1 MAETKS
7 LKGVQF
13 VSRHWIIKSMDP
25 AIFLDRDG
33 VIIEN
38 VDTYVRSWE
47 EVKFLPS
54 SLESLRK
61 LNPSPYKIVIV
72 TNQSAV
78 GRGIISLSQ
87 AQEINQRVIDAIFAA
102 GGRVDGIFMC
112 PHAPEDSC
120 DCRKPLPG
128 LIFQAAE
135 ALSLDLSQ
143 SIMIG
148 DAITDIQSGQAAG
161 IITNILVMTGRG
173 ASQLQAVPLPDM
185 PHFLIYLDLANAVD
199 DILTTP
205 GAGRRLIES

>member
-1 MAETKS
+1 MPK
-7 LKGVQF
+7 Q
-13 VSRHWIIKSMDP
+13 P

-38 VDTYVRSWE
+38 VATYVRAWE
-47 EVKFLPS
+47 EVKFFPS

-61 LNPSPYKIVIV
+61 LNATAYKIIIV

-78 GRGIISLSQ
+78 GRGLISLSQ
-87 AQEINQRVIDAIFAA
+87 AEEINRRVVEVIIQA
-102 GGRVDGIFMC
+102 GGRVDGLFMC
-112 PHAPEDSC
+112 PHAPQDGC

-128 LIFQAAE
+128 LILKAAE

-161 IITNILVMTGRG
+161 IPTNILVKTGRG
-173 ASQLQAVPLPDM
+173 SAQLQAPSASRLPR
-185 PHFLIYLDLANAVD
+185 FLIFTDLAGATES
-199 DILTTP
+199 ILTGFQP
-205 GAGRRLIES
+205 